1 MAPWEQQQWH
11 RALHHIP
18 HAPFEFRAVA
28 AWSLSVDRACDM
40 SRIAAW
46 PHGKRSLGALTASL
60 TPRVLS
66 KDVTMV
72 YNKPA
77 ALARVQQRKEQE
89 MSTRKLAALIVTAI
103 VALFG
108 FGMIAA
114 FFVDLDK
121 TYDMS
126 AMTALETVVA
136 VAVFLLYSGV
146 MTSACVSL
154 YAALTDDYDKI

>member
-1 MAPWEQQQWH
+1 M
-11 RALHHIP
+11 
-18 HAPFEFRAVA
+18 
-28 AWSLSVDRACDM
+28 
-40 SRIAAW
+40 
-46 PHGKRSLGALTASL
+46 
-60 TPRVLS
+60 
-66 KDVTMV
+66 
-72 YNKPA
+72 N
-77 ALARVQQRKEQE
+77 
-89 MSTRKLAALIVTAI
+89 TRKLAALIVTA
-103 VALFG
+103 VTALFG

-154 YAALTDDYDKI
+154 YAALTDDYDKV